1 MYSSSLTELAW
12 VGKLKTKDAF
22 SLQKNTFKKQDKF
35 DLLHVYQPE
44 APW

>member
-1 MYSSSLTELAW
+1 

-35 DLLHVYQPE
+35 DLFEINRRGEKNSLQSLV
-44 APW
+44 A